1 MISKWE
7 FGNIPTTA
15 IPLELHPALYSLL
28 DEELIIRRDIWSDDE
43 SATSVET
50 VNFTFDEF
58 RDYMLAQYLVHRV
71 FARGHSEVSALIAKS
86 DPEQSQPTEGL
97 KRFLFYAARK
107 KTNDAFYQFYS
118 SQAWYSD
125 VYDREVFNLDARNLT
140 DADKVAITK
149 ILKGGDYK
157 AAQIAQRLALRWS
170 AQYWPV
176 LNLGLLLDY
185 IAEAPPDSYR
195 TLILG
200 AIAARHYRD
209 EKSIANSFC
218 TFVTEYVIA
227 QNLETEFDVYRDVVR
242 FLIFLLPVESTFVL
256 SSPAYEALLQLI
268 TQVPQSVIDLLLEA
282 LRYQFDDHRPFVWRL
297 LHESMMLRPDPRIKS
312 AAENAVSANASG
324 DQRLQVEIA
333 RTIRDFP
340 SEGGNR
346 Q

>member
-1 MISKWE
+1 DLFLKTSTATVSPVSTLQSLHRVLEICVEQMISKWE

-28 DEELIIRRDIWSDDE
+28 DEELIIRRDIWSNDE

-86 DPEQSQPTEGL
+86 DPERSQPTEGL

-107 KTNDAFYQFYS
+107 KTNDKFYQFYS
-118 SQAWYSD
+118 GQAWYSD

-140 DADKVAITK
+140 YADKVAMTK
-149 ILKGGDYK
+149 MLKGGDYK

-195 TLILG
+195 T
-200 AIAARHYRD
+200 
-209 EKSIANSFC
+209 
-218 TFVTEYVIA
+218 
-227 QNLETEFDVYRDVVR
+227 
-242 FLIFLLPVESTFVL
+242 
-256 SSPAYEALLQLI
+256 
-268 TQVPQSVIDLLLEA
+268 
-282 LRYQFDDHRPFVWRL
+282 
-297 LHESMMLRPDPRIKS
+297 
-312 AAENAVSANASG
+312 
-324 DQRLQVEIA
+324 
-333 RTIRDFP
+333 
-340 SEGGNR
+340 
-346 Q
+346 